1 VTTFTAYELIT
12 VESVG
17 FYGKEWGDLTGHPV
31 ICLHGGMDNCNTF
44 QPIGPHLSPTHHYV
58 ALDFYGHGRTSHP
71 PVGGV
76 FSFYELVIHLR
87 RVMEHFNFAKISII
101 GHSMGA
107 NIGLIYGSCYPGAIE
122 RLVMLDLI
130 KPVLLPLAWHPQTTS
145 EAIETVLKHEKK
157 MLKRQPKS
165 YEFEELVTRYVDA
178 TKGQI
183 SLDSARIMMERG
195 TKVVGNGYGY
205 AHDPLFNMPA
215 VVRFSIDDHRS
226 LIKNNLNCHLKIIKA
241 KQGPYYE
248 PRAVLEEFKN
258 YYQAQCKSY
267 EYVEVEGRHHVHMD
281 RPEMVAAH
289 INQFFDAL

>member
-1 VTTFTAYELIT
+1 
-12 VESVG
+12 
-17 FYGKEWGDLTGHPV
+17 
-31 ICLHGGMDNCNTF
+31 
-44 QPIGPHLSPTHHYV
+44 
-58 ALDFYGHGRTSHP
+58 
-71 PVGGV
+71 
-76 FSFYELVIHLR
+76 
-87 RVMEHFNFAKISII
+87 
-101 GHSMGA
+101 MGA

-205 AHDPLFNMPA
+205 AHDPLF
-215 VVRFSIDDHRS
+215 VSILSYFSCRGRVKSSQKS
-226 LIKNNLNCHLKIIKA
+226 LA
-241 KQGPYYE
+241 G
-248 PRAVLEEFKN
+248 
-258 YYQAQCKSY
+258 
-267 EYVEVEGRHHVHMD
+267 
-281 RPEMVAAH
+281 
-289 INQFFDAL
+289 